1 MVDPRDDFANDEDV
15 IENDVDD
22 VQDIDPVTESSSNQT
37 DVTPSEDDDFD
48 DVEAGDDLGFDTEEA
63 LAQFDESEDDLT
75 EQLRGIV
82 EWIVF
87 QLIDDSS
94 QAEITADTRG
104 SSVRVQVR
112 LPEEDLGKVIG
123 RGGRIAKSIRSILMI
138 VGSREH
144 VRVSLDI
151 EGRD

>member
-1 MVDPRDDFANDEDV
+1 MVEPRDDFANEEDV
-15 IENDVDD
+15 NE
-22 VQDIDPVTESSSNQT
+22 
-37 DVTPSEDDDFD
+37 DDFD
-48 DVEAGDDLGFDTEEA
+48 DVEGAEDLGFDTEEA
-63 LAQFDESEDDLT
+63 LAQFDENDGELT
-75 EQLRGIV
+75 EQLRGLV
-82 EWIVF
+82 QWVVH
-87 QLIDDSS
+87 QLVDDASL
-94 QAEITADTRG
+94 AEVTADQRG

-151 EGRD
+151 EGRE

>member
-1 MVDPRDDFANDEDV
+1 MVEPRDDFENEEDV
-15 IENDVDD
+15 IE
-22 VQDIDPVTESSSNQT
+22 
-37 DVTPSEDDDFD
+37 DDFD
-48 DVEAGDDLGFDTEEA
+48 DVEAAEDPGFDTEEA
-63 LAQFDESEDDLT
+63 LAQIDESEDDLT
-75 EQLRGIV
+75 EQLRGLV
-82 EWIVF
+82 EWIIV
-87 QLIDDSS
+87 QLVDDAS
-94 QAEITADTRG
+94 QAEVTADQRG
-104 SSVRVQVR
+104 ASVRVQVR

>member
-1 MVDPRDDFANDEDV
+1 MVEPRDDFANEEEV
-15 IENDVDD
+15 IE
-22 VQDIDPVTESSSNQT
+22 
-37 DVTPSEDDDFD
+37 DDFD
-48 DVEAGDDLGFDTEEA
+48 DVEAAEDLGFDTEEA
-63 LAQFDESEDDLT
+63 LARFDESEDDLT
-75 EQLRGIV
+75 GQLRGIV

-87 QLIDDSS
+87 QLVDDAG
-94 QAEITADTRG
+94 QAEVTADARG

-123 RGGRIAKSIRSILMI
+123 RGGRIAKAIRSILMI

>member
-1 MVDPRDDFANDEDV
+1 MVEPRDDFANDAES
-15 IENDVDD
+15 IDD
-22 VQDIDPVTESSSNQT
+22 VE
-37 DVTPSEDDDFD
+37 DDFD
-48 DVEAGDDLGFDTEEA
+48 DVEIAGDPGFDTEEA
-63 LAQFDESEDDLT
+63 LSHIDDAQGDLPA
-75 EQLRGIV
+75 QLRGLV

-87 QLIDDSS
+87 QLVDDTE
-94 QAEITADTRG
+94 QVEISADQRG
-104 SSVRVQVR
+104 SSVRVQVI

-151 EGRD
+151 EGRE

>member
-1 MVDPRDDFANDEDV
+1 MVEPRNDFETEEELLEDDFEDV
-15 IENDVDD
+15 EG
-22 VQDIDPVTESSSNQT
+22 
-37 DVTPSEDDDFD
+37 SEDI
-48 DVEAGDDLGFDTEEA
+48 GFDTQEA
-63 LAQFDESEDDLT
+63 LAQIDDSETDLS
-75 EQLRGIV
+75 EQLRGLV
-82 EWIVF
+82 EWIVL
-87 QLIDDSS
+87 QLIDEPT
-94 QAEITADTRG
+94 AAAITADQRG

-151 EGRD
+151 EGRE

>member
-1 MVDPRDDFANDEDV
+1 MEPRDDIDTSTDV
-15 IENDVDD
+15 IE
-22 VQDIDPVTESSSNQT
+22 
-37 DVTPSEDDDFD
+37 DDFED
-48 DVEAGDDLGFDTEEA
+48 AEGAEDLGFDTDEA
-63 LAQFDESEDDLT
+63 LARFDEGETDAS
-75 EQLRGIV
+75 EQLRGMV

-87 QLIDDSS
+87 QLVDDSS
-94 QAEITADTRG
+94 QVEVTADQRG

-144 VRVSLDI
+144 LRVSLDI
-151 EGRD
+151 EGRE

>member
-15 IENDVDD
+15 IEDEAEV
-22 VQDIDPVTESSSNQT
+22 VEDINPETESL
-37 DVTPSEDDDFD
+37 DVSPDDEDDFE
-48 DVEAGDDLGFDTEEA
+48 DVETGDDLGCDTEEA

-94 QAEITADTRG
+94 QAEVTADTRG

>member
-1 MVDPRDDFANDEDV
+1 MVEPRDDNDTSSDV
-15 IENDVDD
+15 IE
-22 VQDIDPVTESSSNQT
+22 
-37 DVTPSEDDDFD
+37 EDFEDA
-48 DVEAGDDLGFDTEEA
+48 EGTLDLGFDTEEA
-63 LAQFDESEDDLT
+63 LAQFDQGETDAS
-75 EQLRGIV
+75 EQLRGMV

-87 QLIDDSS
+87 QLVDDSS
-94 QAEITADTRG
+94 QVSVIADQRG

-144 VRVSLDI
+144 LRVSLDI

>member
-1 MVDPRDDFANDEDV
+1 MVDERDDFVNDEDV
-15 IENDVDD
+15 FDEEEIE
-22 VQDIDPVTESSSNQT
+22 
-37 DVTPSEDDDFD
+37 DDFD
-48 DVEAGDDLGFDTEEA
+48 DVEGTEDLGFDTEEA
-63 LAQFDESEDDLT
+63 LAQIDESEGDLT
-75 EQLRGIV
+75 EQLRGLV

-87 QLIDDSS
+87 QLVDDAS
-94 QAEITADTRG
+94 QAEVTADQRG

-112 LPEEDLGKVIG
+112 LPEDDLGKVIG

>member
-1 MVDPRDDFANDEDV
+1 MVEPRDDIANEENV
-15 IENDVDD
+15 IE
-22 VQDIDPVTESSSNQT
+22 
-37 DVTPSEDDDFD
+37 DDFD
-48 DVEAGDDLGFDTEEA
+48 DVEGAENLGFDTEEA
-63 LAQFDESEDDLT
+63 LAQIDENESELT
-75 EQLRGIV
+75 EQLRGLV
-82 EWIVF
+82 EWIVH
-87 QLIDDSS
+87 QLVDDAS
-94 QAEITADTRG
+94 QAEVTADQRG

>member
-1 MVDPRDDFANDEDV
+1 MK
-15 IENDVDD
+15 
-22 VQDIDPVTESSSNQT
+22 TT
-37 DVTPSEDDDFD
+37 D
-48 DVEAGDDLGFDTEEA
+48 DVEAAEDLASIAEEA
-63 LAQFDESEDDLT
+63 LARFDESEDDLT
-75 EQLRGIV
+75 GQLRGIV

-87 QLIDDSS
+87 QLVDDAG
-94 QAEITADTRG
+94 QAEVTADARG

-123 RGGRIAKSIRSILMI
+123 RGGRIAKAIRSILMI

>member
-1 MVDPRDDFANDEDV
+1 MVEPRDDFANEEEV
-15 IENDVDD
+15 IE
-22 VQDIDPVTESSSNQT
+22 
-37 DVTPSEDDDFD
+37 DDFD
-48 DVEAGDDLGFDTEEA
+48 DVEAAEDLGFDTEEA

-75 EQLRGIV
+75 GQLRGIV

-87 QLIDDSS
+87 QLVDDAG
-94 QAEITADTRG
+94 QAEVTADARG

-123 RGGRIAKSIRSILMI
+123 RGGRIAKAIRSILMI

>member
-1 MVDPRDDFANDEDV
+1 MVEPRDEFTTD
-15 IENDVDD
+15 DD
-22 VQDIDPVTESSSNQT
+22 VLEEDFEDIEGA
-37 DVTPSEDDDFD
+37 E
-48 DVEAGDDLGFDTEEA
+48 DLGFDTDEA
-63 LAQFDESEDDLT
+63 LAQVGNADGDLAD
-75 EQLRGIV
+75 QLRDLV
-82 EWIVF
+82 EWVIV
-87 QLIDDSS
+87 QLVDDAS
-94 QAEITADTRG
+94 QVTITADQRG

-151 EGRD
+151 EGQN

>member
-1 MVDPRDDFANDEDV
+1 MVEPRDDFENEEDV
-15 IENDVDD
+15 IE
-22 VQDIDPVTESSSNQT
+22 
-37 DVTPSEDDDFD
+37 DDFD
-48 DVEAGDDLGFDTEEA
+48 DVEAAEDPGFDTEEA
-63 LAQFDESEDDLT
+63 LAQIDESEGELT
-75 EQLRGIV
+75 EQLRGLV
-82 EWIVF
+82 EWIIV
-87 QLIDDSS
+87 QLVDDAS
-94 QAEITADTRG
+94 QAEVTADQRG
-104 SSVRVQVR
+104 ASVRVQVR

>member
-1 MVDPRDDFANDEDV
+1 MVEPRDDFTTEEDQ
-15 IENDVDD
+15 IE
-22 VQDIDPVTESSSNQT
+22 
-37 DVTPSEDDDFD
+37 EDQFEDDFD
-48 DVEAGDDLGFDTEEA
+48 DVEATDDLGFDTEDA
-63 LAQFDESEDDLT
+63 LSQIDDSEDDLT
-75 EQLRGIV
+75 EQLRSMV
-82 EWIVF
+82 EWIVH
-87 QLIDDSS
+87 QLIDDAD
-94 QAEITADTRG
+94 QAEVTADQRG

>member
-1 MVDPRDDFANDEDV
+1 MVEPRDDFANEEDV
-15 IENDVDD
+15 
-22 VQDIDPVTESSSNQT
+22 TE
-37 DVTPSEDDDFD
+37 DDFD
-48 DVEAGDDLGFDTEEA
+48 DVEGTEDIGFDTEEA
-63 LAQFDESEDDLT
+63 LAQVDENESDLT
-75 EQLRGIV
+75 EQLRGLV

-87 QLIDDSS
+87 QLVDDSS
-94 QAEITADTRG
+94 QAEVTADMRG
-104 SSVRVQVR
+104 SSVRVHVL

>member
-1 MVDPRDDFANDEDV
+1 MTDERDDLQPYEDEDF
-15 IENDVDD
+15 E
-22 VQDIDPVTESSSNQT
+22 DIDGAE
-37 DVTPSEDDDFD
+37 
-48 DVEAGDDLGFDTEEA
+48 DLGFDTDSA
-63 LAQFDESEDDLT
+63 LEQFDAAPGDASEQIRAL
-75 EQLRGIV
+75 I

-87 QLIDDSS
+87 QLVDDTSEVS
-94 QAEITADTRG
+94 VTADQRG

-123 RGGRIAKSIRSILMI
+123 RGGRIAKAMRSILMI

-144 VRVSLDI
+144 LRVNLDI